1 MTLSDGALVMIA
13 RYAATASSHFCWLK
27 SPSAVASS
35 ACRSFGASP
44 PSAPAGA
51 APAPFRSVNDG
62 GGFGEAIVCTLG
74 FPDYRAQ
81 SRSCALYVPGRDW
94 RPMIESRPLSAV
106 VAVRLLGDA
115 FEFSAVMVAP
125 LSGWPDSSLTVP
137 PTRPVC
143 AAALAANPATNSA
156 ASTLRGS

>member
-51 APAPFRSVNDG
+51 APPPFRSVNVS
-62 GGFGEAIVCTLG
+62 GGFGEPIVCTLS
-74 FPDYRAQ
+74 FPDSGAYPGA
-81 SRSCALYVPGRDW
+81 CALNVHGPDL
-94 RPMIESRPLSAV
+94 RPMIENRPLSSV
-106 VAVRLLGDA
+106 VAEQLHGHDRRQR
-115 FEFSAVMVAP
+115 AVF
-125 LSGWPDSSLTVP
+125 
-137 PTRPVC
+137 
-143 AAALAANPATNSA
+143 
-156 ASTLRGS
+156 